1 MKKRILA
8 LALSLVL
15 LLSLVPFALA
25 ADTAERELW
34 LHLDSRLLRYG
45 YVMADDENEIAVG
58 DVLSVHFQDTAPATL
73 YCNGEAVYEFPAAD
87 GEYHYCDLP
96 ATKTGTLDLS
106 LKQGDSEVMHR
117 TITVIAS
124 KDMYP
129 KVVKRAFADFFSYR
143 PDPFLTSMTPE
154 EIKYAA
160 NHGFPFGH
168 PFLPLASIA
177 LQFIN
182 LFSAIFSFVRI
193 AR

>member
-34 LHLDSRLLRYG
+34 LHLDSRLLGYG
-45 YVMADDENEIAVG
+45 YVMADDEKEIAVG

-87 GEYHYCDLP
+87 GEYHYCDIP
-96 ATKTGTLDLS
+96 AKKTGTLDLS

-129 KVVKRAFADFFSYR
+129 KVVKRAFAEFFSTR
-143 PDPFLTSMTPE
+143 INPFVSVDELKDAGS
-154 EIKYAA
+154 
-160 NHGFPFGH
+160 HGFPVGN
-168 PFLPLASIA
+168 PFLPVAVFATL
-177 LQFIN
+177 FFN
-182 LFSAIFSFVRI
+182 LFNAIFSFTRI

>member
-58 DVLSVHFQDTAPATL
+58 DVLLVHFQDTAPATL

-87 GEYHYCDLP
+87 GEYHYCNIP
-96 ATKTGTLDLS
+96 ATKTGTLELS

-129 KVVKRAFADFFSYR
+129 KVVKRAFAEFFSTR
-143 PDPFLTSMTPE
+143 INPFVSVDEL
-154 EIKYAA
+154 KDAA
-160 NHGFPFGH
+160 AHGFPVGN
-168 PFLPLASIA
+168 PFLPVAVFAML
-177 LQFIN
+177 FYN

-193 AR
+193 VR

>member
-25 ADTAERELW
+25 ADTADPEIVYN
-34 LHLDSRLLRYG
+34 LDSRLLRYG
-45 YVMADDENEIAVG
+45 YIMDDNETEIAVG
-58 DVLSVHFQDTAPATL
+58 DVLFVHYAGSAAATL
-73 YCNGEAVYEFPAAD
+73 YCNGEKVFDYTAGSEDYE
-87 GEYHYCDLP
+87 YCSIP
-96 ATKTGTLDLS
+96 VKKTGTLDLTF
-106 LKQGDSEVMHR
+106 KQGDYEIAHR
-117 TITVIAS
+117 TFTVIAS